1 MLISKMQWLYLLL
14 SSLVIHS
21 KALDIVQT
29 KKKKELETSNE
40 SSALVNAI
48 KDQESKEND
57 GDLWIV
63 LVSGIPARLAY
74 STESDICRTYQI
86 AKRNGIPDERI
97 IVFMHDIAG
106 PEHND
111 TLYNEEGGPN
121 VYIGV
126 PKDYTGDNWTKE
138 NFLNVLRGKEMMVGS
153 GKTLRTKKHDRVFIS
168 FESHG
173 GPGGVA
179 MFGNGMLKS
188 NELYET
194 ISYMHQHHMYQK
206 VVIYWMTCFS
216 GAMFVKYSPKYQKK
230 NVYVVT
236 SQTPYDE
243 SLACKHERTTDGQIM
258 CSLFGRV
265 WMEHVESI
273 DTSAETM
280 QLLYVNLTAE
290 TVEDS
295 VGFQVPLE
303 YGDKHLDKL
312 LISDFMGTGDA
323 SKPGFTVNV
332 NSNSKPVGAY
342 PTLCDAFSYELQ
354 MKFKA
359 TYDQKDSDNLQ
370 YMIDSIETR
379 RKEVAKKVNDIVE
392 DVTDLQN
399 GNDVNGYDK
408 NQQRT
413 KSWEEV
419 YSEMTLHDIN
429 DCFYQMVDAFRD
441 KCGSVHND
449 DWCSITHPTKEFM
462 KLCNSRFSM
471 DLFDRVISRHC

>member
-1 MLISKMQWLYLLL
+1 M
-14 SSLVIHS
+14 
-21 KALDIVQT
+21 
-29 KKKKELETSNE
+29 
-40 SSALVNAI
+40 
-48 KDQESKEND
+48 
-57 GDLWIV
+57 G
-63 LVSGIPARLAY
+63 
-74 STESDICRTYQI
+74 
-86 AKRNGIPDERI
+86 
-97 IVFMHDIAG
+97 
-106 PEHND
+106 
-111 TLYNEEGGPN
+111 
-121 VYIGV
+121 
-126 PKDYTGDNWTKE
+126 
-138 NFLNVLRGKEMMVGS
+138 
-153 GKTLRTKKHDRVFIS
+153 
-168 FESHG
+168 
-173 GPGGVA
+173 
-179 MFGNGMLKS
+179 
-188 NELYET
+188 
-194 ISYMHQHHMYQK
+194 QK

-303 YGDKHLDKL
+303 YGDKYLDKL

-332 NSNSKPVGAY
+332 NSNNKPVGAY
-342 PTLCDAFSYELQ
+342 PTLCDGFSYELQ

-370 YMIDSIETR
+370 YMIDSIEKR
-379 RKEVAKKVNDIVE
+379 REAAAKKVNDIVE

-462 KLCNSRFSM
+462 KLCNSRFSI
-471 DLFDRVISRHC
+471 DLFDRVISQHC